1 MASSRSD
8 RNEYEGSSWDAF
20 AEEYEK
26 RVEPFTSKF
35 AEEMLHLILSGK
47 NDNENKKV
55 YSCES
60 ALEPAAQEEHDAS
73 SERRRL
79 KLLDVGCGTGAAT
92 LLALSQGV
100 DVVATD
106 VSEAMVERTKERS
119 FAAIRSRDN
128 TATTEHRS
136 QSKSQLEAMSD
147 SAVAT
152 GQDLP
157 SCWSG
162 SFDLAVANF
171 SVIFF
176 PQPVLGL
183 KEIFRCLVPGTGIAS
198 LTAWGDA
205 SETPAF
211 RVFPDVVSEV
221 LPELIETGK
230 PKRITGSVE
239 VLTKILE
246 EAGFVDV
253 KVEGPVFKTLIV
265 KSPSEY
271 YDRFALTSPPTA
283 AMIAKMEVETRS
295 EFRKRVMEVAMAR
308 GGQEDG
314 STALDSGAY
323 IAYGRKP
330 APMKLLEETKQ
341 KQKPEHDST
350 QQQHR
355 L

>member
-1 MASSRSD
+1 LSD
-8 RNEYEGSSWDAF
+8 
-20 AEEYEK
+20 
-26 RVEPFTSKF
+26 T
-35 AEEMLHLILSGK
+35 
-47 NDNENKKV
+47 NENGNEKEFN
-55 YSCES
+55 CEV
-60 ALEPAAQEEHDAS
+60 ALDPAARPQHLPQQHVAS
-73 SERRRL
+73 SEHFRL

-92 LLALSQGV
+92 LLALSHGF

-106 VSEAMVERTKERS
+106 LSEAMVERTKERA
-119 FAAIRSRDN
+119 FAEIRAGD
-128 TATTEHRS
+128 TATEHRS
-136 QSKSQLEAMSD
+136 QSKSQLETMSD
-147 SAVAT
+147 SAVAM

-183 KEIFRCLVPGTGIAS
+183 REIFRCLVPGTGIAS

-221 LPELIETGK
+221 FPELVDNGK

-239 VLTKILE
+239 VLTKLLE

-253 KVEGPVFKTLIV
+253 RVEGPVFKTLTV

-283 AMIAKMEVETRS
+283 AMIAKMGTSTRS
-295 EFRKRVMEVAMAR
+295 EFRKRIMEVATAR
-308 GGQEDG
+308 GGRGDG
-314 STALDSGAY
+314 SIALNSGAY

-330 APMKLLEETKQ
+330 APMETLGR
-341 KQKPEHDST
+341 EAST
-350 QQQHR
+350 KT
-355 L
+355 

>member
-1 MASSRSD
+1 MTSASSDQNDYEGSSRSAL
-8 RNEYEGSSWDAF
+8 SPSWDAF

-35 AEEMLHLILSGK
+35 AEEMLKPLLTGK
-47 NDNENKKV
+47 NDNDKEKV
-55 YSCES
+55 SSCEI
-60 ALEPAAQEEHDAS
+60 ALELAAQQQQDAS
-73 SERRRL
+73 SEHRRL

-92 LLALSQGV
+92 LLALSHGV

-106 VSEAMVERTKERS
+106 ISEAMVERTKDRS
-119 FAAIRSRDN
+119 FAAIRAGDN
-128 TATTEHRS
+128 SATTEHRA

-147 SAVAT
+147 SAVAM

-183 KEIFRCLVPGTGIAS
+183 REIFRCLVPGTGIAS
-198 LTAWGDA
+198 LTAWSDA

-211 RVFPDVVSEV
+211 RVFPDVVSEI
-221 LPELIETGK
+221 LPELITGK

-239 VLTKILE
+239 VLTNLLE

-253 KVEGPVFKTLIV
+253 KVEGPVFKTLTV

-271 YDRFALTSPPTA
+271 FDRFALTSPPTA
-283 AMIAKMEVETRS
+283 AMIAKMEANTRS
-295 EFRKRVMEVAMAR
+295 KFRKRVMEVATAR
-308 GGQEDG
+308 GGREDG
-314 STALDSGAY
+314 SIALDSGAY

-330 APMKLLEETKQ
+330 APMETLGR
-341 KQKPEHDST
+341 ERST
-350 QQQHR
+350 KI
-355 L
+355 